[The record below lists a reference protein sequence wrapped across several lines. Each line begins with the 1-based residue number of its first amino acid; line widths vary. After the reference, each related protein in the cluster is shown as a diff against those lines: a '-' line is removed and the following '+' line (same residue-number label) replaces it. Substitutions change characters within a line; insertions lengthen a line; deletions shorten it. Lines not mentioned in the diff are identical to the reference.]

1 MIKTILFASLIFSA
15 VISCGKKGS
24 PIYIDP
30 SDCLEYQ
37 NPKIK
42 NISFI
47 FLICCLLASC
57 GKKGAPTYEDPDKKV
72 EKIIILTNKA

>member
-42 NISFI
+42 NICIKYKDPKS
-47 FLICCLLASC
+47 
-57 GKKGAPTYEDPDKKV
+57 GKIYTKF
-72 EKIIILTNKA
+72 